1 MWCVAV
7 SGWGK
12 NETMRD
18 LEQNLWEP
26 KRDLEALYSTLLFP
40 TLLFSTLLLWN
51 VRNTEV
57 SLVNFPSNNKE
68 FACKQDS
75 IIQDTSLFAE

>member
-1 MWCVAV
+1 MWRVAV

-18 LEQNLWEP
+18 LEQNLREP

-40 TLLFSTLLLWN
+40 TLLFSTLLKCPEHRSFSRKL
-51 VRNTEV
+51 
-57 SLVNFPSNNKE
+57 PSNNKE